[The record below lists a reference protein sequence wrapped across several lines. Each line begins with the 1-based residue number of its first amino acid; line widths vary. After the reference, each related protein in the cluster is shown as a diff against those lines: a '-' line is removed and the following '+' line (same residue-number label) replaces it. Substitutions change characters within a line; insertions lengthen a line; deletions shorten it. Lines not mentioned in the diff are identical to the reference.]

1 MVPVE
6 AAGFK
11 AALRHWLPIASAAR
25 GGTVAGAPRI
35 EWCYRA
41 PDVSWRGMY
50 FRATKLIATAE
61 PSTILAAADSR
72 PCTRRRSSGT
82 KPCLLLLLHG
92 AGRYVCAR
100 TCMRLRKCACVRP
113 QYSGGICACCFVFGA
128 RSCPATWGPNAHA
141 HFTRACQF
149 IQRVCASLLV
159 KDSSVKTSCYLG
171 SPCARAFTSLRI
183 LTSLVNHS
191 SVNTGLVD

>member
-1 MVPVE
+1 MPGAASQEFALPPPAYLLVSPGQCWPQTGLSAHAERVPMVPIE

-50 FRATKLIATAE
+50 FRATKLIATVE

-100 TCMRLRKCACVRP
+100 TCMRLRSCACVRP

-128 RSCPATWGPNAHA
+128 RSC
-141 HFTRACQF
+141 
-149 IQRVCASLLV
+149 
-159 KDSSVKTSCYLG
+159 YLG
-171 SPCARAFTSLRI
+171 S
-183 LTSLVNHS
+183 
-191 SVNTGLVD
+191 

>member
-1 MVPVE
+1 MPGAASQEFALPPPAYLLVSPGQCWPQTGLSAHAERVPMVPVE

-92 AGRYVCAR
+92 AGRYVCVRAR
-100 TCMRLRKCACVRP
+100 ACACASAHACVR
-113 QYSGGICACCFVFGA
+113 SIREVSA
-128 RSCPATWGPNAHA
+128 RAVLCLAHVPATWGPNAHA
-141 HFTRACQF
+141 H
-149 IQRVCASLLV
+149 
-159 KDSSVKTSCYLG
+159 
-171 SPCARAFTSLRI
+171 
-183 LTSLVNHS
+183 SLVHVS
-191 SVNTGLVD
+191 SFNECVHPY

>member
-1 MVPVE
+1 M
-6 AAGFK
+6 
-11 AALRHWLPIASAAR
+11 
-25 GGTVAGAPRI
+25 AGAPRI

-100 TCMRLRKCACVRP
+100 ARACACASAHACVR
-113 QYSGGICACCFVFGA
+113 SIREV
-128 RSCPATWGPNAHA
+128 S
-141 HFTRACQF
+141 
-149 IQRVCASLLV
+149 
-159 KDSSVKTSCYLG
+159 
-171 SPCARAFTSLRI
+171 ARAVLCLAHVPALLPGVLMHTRIYSCMSVHSTSVCI
-183 LTSLVNHS
+183 LTSE
-191 SVNTGLVD
+191 G